1 MSPSSIYRQRTK
13 PDSPKRQKCQE
24 EKQLFQVLRE
34 DILCSQNGDGT
45 QK

>member
-13 PDSPKRQKCQE
+13 PDSPTGRSA
-24 EKQLFQVLRE
+24 EKQFFWVLHE
-34 DILCSQNGDGT
+34 DILCSQNGEGA